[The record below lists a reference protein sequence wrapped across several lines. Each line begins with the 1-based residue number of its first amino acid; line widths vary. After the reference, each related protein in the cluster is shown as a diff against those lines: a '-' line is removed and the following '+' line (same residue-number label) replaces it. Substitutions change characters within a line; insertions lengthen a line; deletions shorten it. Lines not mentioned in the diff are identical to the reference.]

1 MAGQARTARACGLF
15 GKSIPVNL
23 RRGDMQGPSDQL
35 NSLQLGIS
43 KRYANKTVLDNLE
56 LEIRKGEFV
65 TFLGPSGCGK
75 STALSIV
82 AGLIPA
88 TQGEIRLNGE
98 RIDHLPPER
107 RGFGMVF
114 QNYALFPHMTVYD
127 NVAFGLTLTSLAQDE
142 IKRRV
147 QEMLRLVQLLG
158 FEERYPAQLSGGQ
171 QQRVAIARALVLRPR
186 LMLFDEPLSNLD
198 AKLRVEMR
206 AEIKQIHAELGLT
219 SIYVTHDQAEALS
232 MSDRIV
238 VLRNGILMQSG
249 SPQEIHD
256 RPNNVF
262 VADFMGFRNFFRVK
276 IASLLGGVAEGVS
289 GNLTLRARAGDGF
302 GVGTEAVMAIRPED
316 IQLGAASAGAR
327 TVSGRVEIVEYLGRE
342 QEAAVR
348 TEDGTRIWLRT
359 AGQMQVG
366 DQVDLGFPV
375 DKVVL
380 LPAE

>member
-1 MAGQARTARACGLF
+1 
-15 GKSIPVNL
+15 
-23 RRGDMQGPSDQL
+23 MQGPSDQL

-56 LEIRKGEFV
+56 LDVRQGEFV

-88 TQGEIRLNGE
+88 TEGEIRLNGE
-98 RIDHLPPER
+98 RIDHLPPEK

-127 NVAFGLTLTSLAQDE
+127 NVAFGLTLTTLAQDE

-206 AEIKQIHAELGLT
+206 AEIKQIHADLGLT
-219 SIYVTHDQAEALS
+219 SIYVTHDQSEALS

-276 IASLLGGVAEGVS
+276 ITSLIGGVAEGVS

-302 GVGTEAVMAIRPED
+302 AVGTEAVMAIRPED

-327 TVSGRVEIVEYLGRE
+327 NVSGRVEIVEYLGRE

>member
-1 MAGQARTARACGLF
+1 MADQTSYLNA
-15 GKSIPVNL
+15 L
-23 RRGDMQGPSDQL
+23 R
-35 NSLQLGIS
+35 LGIT
-43 KRYANKTVLDNLE
+43 KRYGNKTVLDNLT
-56 LEIRKGEFV
+56 LEIRGGEFV

-88 TQGEIRLNGE
+88 TEGEIWLDGE
-98 RIDHLPPER
+98 RADHLPPEK

-114 QNYALFPHMTVYD
+114 QNYALFPHMTVHD
-127 NVAFGLTLTSLAQDE
+127 NVAFGLTLKSLSRDE
-142 IKRRV
+142 IGRRV

-158 FEERYPAQLSGGQ
+158 FEDRYPAQLSGGQ

-206 AEIKQIHAELGLT
+206 AEIKQIHANLGLT

-238 VLRNGILMQSG
+238 VLRNGVLMQSG

-256 RPNNVF
+256 RPNNRF

-276 IASLLGGVAEGVS
+276 LTALSNGTAEGTS
-289 GNLTLRARAGDGF
+289 GNLALRARMPQDRGGEFRAGG
-302 GVGTEAVMAIRPED
+302 EAIMAIRPED
-316 IQLGAASAGAR
+316 IQLGAGAAR
-327 TVSGRVEIVEYLGRE
+327 TMPGKVEIVEYLGRE
-342 QEAAVR
+342 QEAAIR
-348 TEDGTRIWLRT
+348 AEDGTRIWLRT
-359 AGQMQVG
+359 AAALKAG
-366 DQVDLGFPV
+366 DNVELGLPA

-380 LPAE
+380 LPDEV

>member
-1 MAGQARTARACGLF
+1 MPERADTL
-15 GKSIPVNL
+15 NL
-23 RRGDMQGPSDQL
+23 LR
-35 NSLQLGIS
+35 LGIT
-43 KRYANKTVLDNLE
+43 KRYGGKTVLDNLD
-56 LEIRKGEFV
+56 LEIRGGEFV

-82 AGLIPA
+82 AGLVPA
-88 TQGEIRLNGE
+88 SDGEIWLDGE
-98 RIDHLPPER
+98 RADHLPPEK

-127 NVAFGLTLTSLAQDE
+127 NVAFGLTLKALSREEVQ
-142 IKRRV
+142 RRV

-158 FEERYPAQLSGGQ
+158 YEARYPGQLSGGQ

-198 AKLRVEMR
+198 AKLRIEMR
-206 AEIKQIHAELGLT
+206 AEIKQIHADLGLT

-238 VLRNGILMQSG
+238 VLRSGVLMQSG

-256 RPNNVF
+256 RPKNVF
-262 VADFMGFRNFFRVK
+262 VADFMGFRNFFKVK
-276 IASLLGGVAEGVS
+276 IASLSGGIAEGSS
-289 GNLTLRARAGDGF
+289 GKLILRARAGDDF
-302 GVGTEAVMAIRPED
+302 HIGTDAIMAIRPED
-316 IQLGAASAGAR
+316 IQLGPGAGGKR
-327 TVSGRVEIVEYLGRE
+327 PVPGKVEIVEYLGRE

-359 AGQMQVG
+359 AAPLQLG
-366 DQVDLGFPV
+366 DTVELGFPV

-380 LPAE
+380 LPDE